1 MIARRILAAAALL
14 CALALPAYAQK
25 TKAALTT
32 EINTNWADNTTGAI
46 TPSVLRSTVLDII
59 NSYYDLNGGTSLAC
73 AAHQWIG
80 ALPTLSSITCSQPAF
95 SDISGSISPT
105 QIPTPTATTLGG
117 IESITSLAHNWITF
131 IDTSGVPHQSQPAIA
146 DISGWGTGVAA
157 ALGVNVGTAGSPVV
171 NGGALGTPSSGV
183 GTNLIGVPISTG
195 LSGAG
200 TGVLAALANA
210 LNASGGVVGPTPTR
224 AGDIIYWDGSTWNH
238 LAGNNSGTQV
248 LQENAAGTPVWA
260 TVSGT
265 GTVTSVTCGTG
276 LNGGTFTTS
285 GTCSV
290 NLSALNNALGSNV
303 LLNST
308 GTFFDGPSVAQGT
321 SGTWWA
327 AGSVTLQDS
336 AGSATMICK
345 LWDGTTV
352 ISAGVL
358 STTAAN
364 GRAVMTLSGYLASPA
379 ANIKISCQDGT
390 STSGFIVFNGSGTS
404 KDSNLSVHRIQ

>member
-1 MIARRILAAAALL
+1 MIARRIFAAAALL

-46 TPSVLRSTVLDII
+46 TPSVLRSTVLDIV

-95 SDISGSISPT
+95 SDISGSISPA
-105 QIPTPTATTLGG
+105 QIPSPTATTLGG
-117 IESITSLAHNWITF
+117 IESITSLAHNWISF
-131 IDTSGVPHQSQPAIA
+131 IDTSGVPHQSQPAIG
-146 DISGWGTGVAA
+146 DISGWGTGVAT

-171 NGGALGTPSSGV
+171 NGGVLGTPSSGV
-183 GTNLIGVPISTG
+183 GTNLTGVPISTG

-238 LAGNNSGTQV
+238 LAGNNSGTAYFSESGAGV
-248 LQENAAGTPVWA
+248 PSWAAGT
-260 TVSGT
+260 G
-265 GTVTSVTCGTG
+265 VTSVTCGTG
-276 LNGGTFTTS
+276 LSGGTITTT
-285 GTCSV
+285 GTCAI
-290 NLSALNNALGSNV
+290 NLTTATNVLGSDV
-303 LLNST
+303 LLNNT
-308 GTFFDGPSVAQGT
+308 GTFFDGPSMAQGT
-321 SGTWWA
+321 SGTWWVS
-327 AGSVTLQDS
+327 GQVTVQDT
-336 AGSATMICK
+336 AGSATMLCK

-352 ISAGVL
+352 ISSGVA

-364 GRAVMTLSGYLASPA
+364 GRTVIALSGFLASPV
-379 ANIKISCQDGT
+379 ANIRISCEDGT
-390 STSGFIVFNGSGTS
+390 STSGKILFNSSGAS
-404 KDSNLSVHRIQ
+404 KDAAIFGHRIQ